1 MNKRTIWISSTVGA
15 AALVLGGAA
24 IAFATPSPSP
34 SGNDGTDP
42 DDQVLVGADLDA
54 ASEAALAET
63 GGGTVVDSEA
73 DSDGESAYEVEVLL
87 DDGTVREIELD
98 ADFNFVRFDDEGGS
112 DDSDDGADDVDDD
125 SDDVAGED

>member
-24 IAFATPSPSP
+24 IAFATPTPSP

-54 ASEAALAET
+54 ASKAALAET

-87 DDGTVREIELD
+87 DDGTVSEVELD

-112 DDSDDGADDVDDD
+112 DDSDDGANDSDDD
-125 SDDVAGED
+125 SDDGPGED